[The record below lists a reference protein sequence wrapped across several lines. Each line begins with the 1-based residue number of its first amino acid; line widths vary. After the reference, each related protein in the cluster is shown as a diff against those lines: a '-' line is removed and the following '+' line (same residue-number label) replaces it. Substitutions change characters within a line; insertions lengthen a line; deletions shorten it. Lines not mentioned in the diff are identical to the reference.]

1 MLFRFFF
8 TILLALSIFLTS
20 CESSNDSND
29 DSFPDELT
37 TLKQTVTY
45 DFESIITKMDLTATQ
60 IESNALDSANLCAAL
75 NAFME
80 SPGIVFDI
88 AYVTKDGILE
98 YVSPEEYGEG
108 VIGNDVSTQV
118 DFSFIKDNKL
128 PSLSESFMSWEG
140 FFGATIGYPIII
152 YDEFDGY
159 VSSLI
164 KPDEYLESIIE
175 PMMNDQN
182 FNIWVMEKSGTVL
195 YDEQETMI
203 GVNILENSI
212 FQSMTS
218 LVAAAEKIIN
228 EDTGNTNYEYVNPYT
243 QEYLK
248 MKAYWVTYT
257 LGANDW
263 KIIYS
268 KRN

>member
-8 TILLALSIFLTS
+8 TMLLAISLYSNFMRVN
-20 CESSNDSND
+20 SNDSND
-29 DSFPDELT
+29 DTFPDELT

-45 DFESIITKMDLTATQ
+45 DFESIITRMDLTATQ

-118 DFSFIKDNKL
+118 DFSFIKDNEL

-152 YDEFDGY
+152 DDEFRWICFCSY
-159 VSSLI
+159 
-164 KPDEYLESIIE
+164 K
-175 PMMNDQN
+175 
-182 FNIWVMEKSGTVL
+182 T
-195 YDEQETMI
+195 
-203 GVNILENSI
+203 
-212 FQSMTS
+212 
-218 LVAAAEKIIN
+218 
-228 EDTGNTNYEYVNPYT
+228 
-243 QEYLK
+243 
-248 MKAYWVTYT
+248 
-257 LGANDW
+257 
-263 KIIYS
+263 
-268 KRN
+268 R